1 MHASTTPITH
11 TRCIDGET
19 RDCTRKRSAPLR
31 ERKEKSET
39 LSQSL
44 IVRMTQRT
52 GGGGR
57 GAGQRWAIL
66 RGRARESSFLSLKE
80 ISMSSRHYA
89 SQGRGGGGEVALYF
103 VLPRRQWRAG
113 MLPLSVS
120 ARGCSVISLGG
131 LSGSRARGESRGG
144 VKGGR
149 LSRRGSVLC
158 APSPPL
164 SRLCRSLARQSPES
178 RVTAPRLEKFQ

>member
-1 MHASTTPITH
+1 
-11 TRCIDGET
+11 
-19 RDCTRKRSAPLR
+19 LR

-44 IVRMTQRT
+44 IVRMTQRA
-52 GGGGR
+52 GGEGERDKGGQFSG
-57 GAGQRWAIL
+57 GARA
-66 RGRARESSFLSLKE
+66 RARESSFLSLKE

-120 ARGCSVISLGG
+120 A
-131 LSGSRARGESRGG
+131 SGVQCHLSRG
-144 VKGGR
+144 VKWFASEG
-149 LSRRGSVLC
+149 
-158 APSPPL
+158 
-164 SRLCRSLARQSPES
+164 
-178 RVTAPRLEKFQ
+178 